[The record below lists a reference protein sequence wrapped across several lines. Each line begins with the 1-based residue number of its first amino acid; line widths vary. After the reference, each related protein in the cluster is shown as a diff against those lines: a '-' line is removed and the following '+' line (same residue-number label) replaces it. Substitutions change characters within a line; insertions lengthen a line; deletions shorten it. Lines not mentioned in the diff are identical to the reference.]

1 MAWYHRLGNVFR
13 HARVDR
19 DLDRELRFHI
29 IERADELRAEGM
41 SEDEAM
47 RNAQAQFGNFTLQRE
62 RTRDMVI
69 SRWIDTTLR
78 NLRYALR
85 TLAKSPGFT
94 ATVVLTLALGIGAN
108 SAVFSAIDAVLLRP
122 LPFPEGDQLVS
133 VEQSSPKLPVPFLAP
148 VRLEEWNRSNSTLQA
163 ITGYYV
169 QDDSEISGELPERLR
184 RALVAPRFLK
194 VWGIAPELGRDFS
207 PAEEHFG
214 GPNALLISHR
224 LWQRRFGGDRNVI
237 GKRLRFGQWSNTI
250 VGVMPAS
257 FLFPDHDVDLWS
269 SSPPDAPFAQSREAT
284 WFTAIGRLKSGVTV
298 TQARENLSAVQAAL
312 GKQFPKTD
320 ANIAVS
326 VKPLKE
332 TTVGGVRRSLWI
344 LFGSVSLLLLIACT
358 NIASLLLSRATQRR
372 QEIAVRF
379 SLGASRR
386 AIVLQLL
393 TEVLVLAVAGA
404 GLGLMVA
411 AGASSVFGGI
421 AKSLPRVEEIHLD
434 WRIVLYSLACAVA
447 ATLLCG
453 LFPAIRGTR
462 KSLSGS
468 LLHANRTQVSSRNR
482 VQLALVGVQVALAV
496 TLLAGAGL
504 MFRSF
509 QELGR
514 VSPGFTVSHVL
525 TFQISSNWGE
535 TSDWKAAQHR
545 VGRILDSL
553 RAVPGIEAAT
563 ISPTLPG
570 LRTQYGSEL
579 KILEG
584 RAESEPKVIAENR
597 FVPPSYFATMKIPLI
612 AGELCRE
619 GFNSTNV
626 VVNRSFANAYM
637 PGSSPIGLHLKSQ
650 NPLNPAPGEIRGV
663 AGDAREQGMNR
674 EPVPTVYWCLTAAQP
689 GIYYLVRT
697 HGEPMYMAEPLRRKI
712 HEIEPQRSAYGFT
725 PLEEHLSDAFSE
737 DRLRTVLLSA
747 FAITAVSLACV
758 GLYGMLSYF
767 VSVRRREVGLRLALG
782 AVRGQIRMQF
792 LVQGLGV
799 SLLGCIAGLALVM
812 ACAKVLA
819 GMLYG
824 VSPSDPA
831 TLAGVVAIVLVV
843 AAAASL
849 VPASIAARL
858 EPMEV
863 LRDE

>member
-13 HARVDR
+13 RTRVDR

-29 IERADELRAEGM
+29 IERADELRSEGM
-41 SEDEAM
+41 PEDEAM
-47 RNAQAQFGNFTLQRE
+47 RTAQAQFGNFTLQRE

-85 TLAKSPGFT
+85 TLAKSPGFA

-133 VEQSSPKLPVPFLAP
+133 VEQSNPRLPVPFLAP
-148 VRLEEWNRSNSTLQA
+148 VRLEEWNRSNSTFQA

-184 RALVAPRFLK
+184 RALVAPRFLQ
-194 VWGIAPELGRDFS
+194 VWGVAPELGRDFS

-257 FLFPDHDVDLWS
+257 FLFADHDVDLWS
-269 SSPPDAPFAQSREAT
+269 PSPPDAPFAQSREAT
-284 WFTAIGRLKSGVTV
+284 WFTAVGRLKSGMSVA
-298 TQARENLSAVQAAL
+298 QARENLSAVQSSL

-320 ANIAVS
+320 AAIAVS
-326 VKPLKE
+326 VEPLKE

-379 SLGASRR
+379 SLGASRG
-386 AIVLQLL
+386 AIVVQLL
-393 TEVLVLAVAGA
+393 TEVLVLAVTGA
-404 GLGLMVA
+404 VLGLLVA
-411 AGASSVFGGI
+411 SGASSVFRGL
-421 AKSLPRVEEIHLD
+421 AKSLPRIEEIRLD
-434 WRIVLYSLACAVA
+434 WRIVLYSLTCAVA

-453 LFPAIRGTR
+453 LFPAIRGAR
-462 KSLSGS
+462 KRLSGS
-468 LLHANRTQVSSRNR
+468 LLHASRTQVSARNP
-482 VQLALVGVQVALAV
+482 VQLVLVGVQVALAV

-514 VSPGFTVSHVL
+514 VSPGFTASHVL
-525 TFQISSNWGE
+525 TFQISSTWGE
-535 TSDWKAAQHR
+535 TSDWKAGQQR

-579 KILEG
+579 KIVEG

-597 FVPPSYFATMKIPLI
+597 FVPPSYFATMKIPLV

-619 GFNSTNV
+619 GLNSTNV
-626 VVNRSFANAYM
+626 VVNRSFANTYM

-650 NPLNPAPGEIRGV
+650 NPLNTAPGEIRGV

-674 EPVPTVYWCLTAAQP
+674 QPAPTVYWCLTAAQP

-697 HGEPMYMAEPLRRKI
+697 RNEPMNMAETLRRKI
-712 HEIEPQRSAYGFT
+712 HEIEPQRSAYDFT

-737 DRLRTVLLSA
+737 DRLRTVLLAA

-767 VSVRRREVGLRLALG
+767 VNVRRREVGLRLALG

-792 LVQGLGV
+792 LMQGLGV
-799 SLLGCIAGLALVM
+799 SLLGCIAGLGLVLAMSKALVG
-812 ACAKVLA
+812 L
-819 GMLYG
+819 LYG

-831 TLAGVVAIVLVV
+831 TLAGVLAIVLVV

-849 VPASIAARL
+849 VPASSAARL